1 MQNFNSLDNWNG
13 YFYQCVKEL
22 RVSSIVETIFHILVC
37 RSFIKHSFILVIYV
51 TEEQQQRS

>member
-22 RVSSIVETIFHILVC
+22 CVSSFVETIFHIL
-37 RSFIKHSFILVIYV
+37 SFIKHSFILVVYV